1 MVTTII
7 LGLAIF
13 MSVVFMIGI
22 TSAYIH
28 GILER
33 VTVNFIPDYIVLAIV
48 SILWSVFYYLNL

>member
-13 MSVVFMIGI
+13 MSVVLMIGI